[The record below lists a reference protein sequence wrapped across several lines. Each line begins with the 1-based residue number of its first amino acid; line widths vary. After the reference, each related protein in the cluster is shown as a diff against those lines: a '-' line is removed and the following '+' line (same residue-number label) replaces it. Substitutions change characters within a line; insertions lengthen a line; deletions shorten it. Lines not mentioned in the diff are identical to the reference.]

1 MLNTALEYTLNMHLQ
16 VARLLLNDGVEYGDR
31 YTHLTHFELEKV
43 ENNVRLTVTPFHG
56 GNLHFFF

>member
-1 MLNTALEYTLNMHLQ
+1 MHLQ
-16 VARLLLNDGVEYGDR
+16 VARLLLDNGVEYGDR